1 MLTVLPLLVCSSF
14 GKVLKSARLTYRN
27 TIIAF
32 FYKCCQLLVEKFLWD
47 TWKKYCAKV
56 CDSLFCQSLV
66 SCRYKIFYAQ
76 KSERTELLVTGLD
89 KRISRGFWIQLC
101 SKAFLTYHLS
111 MRSGPQRGV
120 PALAWEGTMWT
131 KAGSTR
137 EGTVARQQLRRGGW
151 AFRMLWSRTW
161 ENIGAR
167 LSMLSSEYCHQLKQ
181 P

>member
-1 MLTVLPLLVCSSF
+1 MLPVIGRKISLRY
-14 GKVLKSARLTYRN
+14 LKEILC
-27 TIIAF
+27 
-32 FYKCCQLLVEKFLWD
+32 KGVW
-47 TWKKYCAKV
+47 
-56 CDSLFCQSLV
+56 QSLLSEPGV
-66 SCRYKIFYAQ
+66 LQIQNLYAQ
-76 KSERTELLVTGLD
+76 KSRRTELLVTGLD

-111 MRSGPQRGV
+111 MCSGPQRGV

-137 EGTVARQQLRRGGW
+137 EGTLARQQLRRAGW